1 MLEKIMSREN
11 IFEKAKREDWMTE
24 ELEKQ
29 LRDLAADGKVNCAEA
44 QKFAND
50 NNIPLSRMKSFLDVL
65 QFKVGSCQL
74 GCF

>member
-1 MLEKIMSREN
+1 MSREN
-11 IFEKAKREDWMTE
+11 IFEKAKREDWMTK

-29 LRDLAADGKVNCAEA
+29 LRDMATDGKVTCAET
-44 QKFAND
+44 QKFAKD

>member
-1 MLEKIMSREN
+1 MSREK

-24 ELEKQ
+24 ELENQ
-29 LRDLAADGKVNCAEA
+29 LRGLASDGKVNCAEA
-44 QKFAND
+44 QKFAKD
-50 NNIPLSRMKSFLDVL
+50 NNITLNKMKSFLDVL

>member
-24 ELEKQ
+24 ELEQQ
-29 LRDLAADGKVNCAEA
+29 LRVMASDGKVNCAEA
-44 QKFAND
+44 QKFAKD
-50 NNIPLSRMKSFLDVL
+50 NNITLNKMKSFLDVL

>member
-1 MLEKIMSREN
+1 
-11 IFEKAKREDWMTE
+11 MTK

-29 LRDLAADGKVNCAEA
+29 LRDMAADGKVNCAEA
-44 QKFAND
+44 QKFAKE
-50 NNIPLSRMKSFLDVL
+50 NNIPLNKMKSFMDVL

>member
-1 MLEKIMSREN
+1 MSREN

-29 LRDLAADGKVNCAEA
+29 LRDLAADGKVNCVEA

-65 QFKVGSCQL
+65 QFKVGNCQL

>member
-1 MLEKIMSREN
+1 MSRDN
-11 IFEKAKREDWMTE
+11 MFEDARCEDWMTE

-29 LRDLAADGKVNCAEA
+29 LRDLATNGKVNCAEA
-44 QKFAND
+44 QKFAKD
-50 NNIPLSRMKSFLDVL
+50 NNIPLNKMKSFLDVL

>member
-1 MLEKIMSREN
+1 MTREN
-11 IFEKAKREDWMTE
+11 IFEKAEREDWMTE
-24 ELEKQ
+24 ALEQQ

-44 QKFAND
+44 QKFAED
-50 NNIPLSRMKSFLDVL
+50 NNIPLSKMRSFLDVL

>member
-1 MLEKIMSREN
+1 MSREN
-11 IFEKAKREDWMTE
+11 IFEKAKREDWMTK

-29 LRDLAADGKVNCAEA
+29 LRDMAADGKVTCAET
-44 QKFAND
+44 QKFAKD

>member
-1 MLEKIMSREN
+1 MSREN

-29 LRDLAADGKVNCAEA
+29 LRDLAAGGKVNCAEA

>member
-1 MLEKIMSREN
+1 MSREN
-11 IFEKAKREDWMTE
+11 IFEKAKREDWMTK

-29 LRDLAADGKVNCAEA
+29 LRDMATDGKVTCAEA
-44 QKFAND
+44 QKFAKD

>member
-1 MLEKIMSREN
+1 MSREK
-11 IFEKAKREDWMTE
+11 IFEKAKREDWMTK

-29 LRDLAADGKVNCAEA
+29 LRDMAAGGKVNCAEA
-44 QKFAND
+44 QKFAKE
-50 NNIPLSRMKSFLDVL
+50 NNIPLNKMKSFMDVL

>member
-1 MLEKIMSREN
+1 MSREK
-11 IFEKAKREDWMTE
+11 IFEKAKREDWMTK

-29 LRDLAADGKVNCAEA
+29 LRDMVTDGKVNCAEA
-44 QKFAND
+44 QKFAKE
-50 NNIPLSRMKSFLDVL
+50 NNIPLNEMKSFMDVL

>member
-1 MLEKIMSREN
+1 MSREK
-11 IFEKAKREDWMTE
+11 IFEKAKREDWMTK

-29 LRDLAADGKVNCAEA
+29 LRDMAADGKVNCAEA
-44 QKFAND
+44 QKFAKE
-50 NNIPLSRMKSFLDVL
+50 NNIPLNKMKSFMDVL